1 MWYWIDMPAKINPIK
16 KALLKKNLYAG
27 QSAIEAQ
34 KNAGY
39 SDSYAHSSTNNACV
53 KICIQEIEKDIK
65 KQITVESVLKSLEK
79 IKALSIAAKD
89 YSTATRCDE
98 LCGRWLAM
106 WRDRLEIVPVE
117 AVDGQFSV
125 SRLTRMRA
133 IPVSGGDI
141 TPQPDER

>member
-1 MWYWIDMPAKINPIK
+1 MPRILTPQRKAILKKSLLENRGAKQ
-16 KALLKKNLYAG
+16 ALLDAG
-27 QSAIEAQ
+27 FSPTTAE
-34 KNAGY
+34 N
-39 SDSYAHSSTNNACV
+39 STCV
-53 KICIQEIEKDIK
+53 KSVKVCQAEIEQDIK
-65 KQITVESVLKSLEK
+65 KLITVETVLKSIQN
-79 IKALSIAAKD
+79 IKSLAITAED